1 MTAALYENVIEHF
14 MHIKY
19 NYITHKKIRAS
30 KVQKYAQ
37 KSSISIWGYYNTLC
51 ILAKKVDRSKILTL
65 HGLHDYPN
73 GMHSQRC

>member
-37 KSSISIWGYYNTLC
+37 KSSISI
-51 ILAKKVDRSKILTL
+51 
-65 HGLHDYPN
+65 
-73 GMHSQRC
+73 